1 MVKYKEES
9 WCRMETIRY
18 HKEDIQAVVKQLKQ
32 KKVIA
37 FPADTVYGLGV
48 IYDEEALAAL
58 KYSKGRP
65 ENKPI
70 PTMVGSLAQME
81 EIAVLNE
88 EAKKLVAA
96 FMPGAFTMILKKKDS
111 VADFVTNGMETIGIR
126 MPQDDFVLELLRQ
139 VGSPML
145 VTSANLS
152 GEATG
157 LVDVQ
162 VLSQLD
168 GRIDGIVLGE
178 AGGKVASTI
187 VDMTSGKLKI
197 LREGPISKA
206 MLEAALKK

>member
-1 MVKYKEES
+1 
-9 WCRMETIRY
+9 METIRY

-37 FPADTVYGLGV
+37 FPTDTVYGLGV

-88 EAKKLVAA
+88 EAKKLAAA

-157 LVDVQ
+157 LFDVQ

>member
-1 MVKYKEES
+1 
-9 WCRMETIRY
+9 METIRY

-37 FPADTVYGLGV
+37 FPTDTVYGLGV

-88 EAKKLVAA
+88 EAKKLAAA

-168 GRIDGIVLGE
+168 GRIDGIVLGK

>member
-1 MVKYKEES
+1 
-9 WCRMETIRY
+9 METIRY

-37 FPADTVYGLGV
+37 FPTDTVYGLGV

-88 EAKKLVAA
+88 EAKKLAAA

-157 LVDVQ
+157 LVDMQ

-197 LREGPISKA
+197 LREGPISKV

>member
-1 MVKYKEES
+1 
-9 WCRMETIRY
+9 METIRY

-37 FPADTVYGLGV
+37 FPTDTVYGLGG

-88 EAKKLVAA
+88 EAKKLAAA

>member
-1 MVKYKEES
+1 
-9 WCRMETIRY
+9 METIRY

-37 FPADTVYGLGV
+37 FPTDTVYGLGV

-168 GRIDGIVLGE
+168 GRIDGSVLGE

>member
-1 MVKYKEES
+1 
-9 WCRMETIRY
+9 METIRY

-37 FPADTVYGLGV
+37 FPTDTVYGLGV

-58 KYSKGRP
+58 KYSNGRP

>member
-1 MVKYKEES
+1 
-9 WCRMETIRY
+9 METIRY

-37 FPADTVYGLGV
+37 FPTDTVYGLGV

-88 EAKKLVAA
+88 EAKKLAAA

-139 VGSPML
+139 VDSPML

>member
-1 MVKYKEES
+1 
-9 WCRMETIRY
+9 METIRY

-37 FPADTVYGLGV
+37 FPTDTVYGLGV

-70 PTMVGSLAQME
+70 PTMVGSLAQMD

>member
-1 MVKYKEES
+1 
-9 WCRMETIRY
+9 METIRY

-37 FPADTVYGLGV
+37 FPTDTVYGLGV

-88 EAKKLVAA
+88 ETKKLAAA

-139 VGSPML
+139 VDSPML

>member
-1 MVKYKEES
+1 M
-9 WCRMETIRY
+9 
-18 HKEDIQAVVKQLKQ
+18 
-32 KKVIA
+32 
-37 FPADTVYGLGV
+37 

-88 EAKKLVAA
+88 EAKKLAAA

>member
-1 MVKYKEES
+1 
-9 WCRMETIRY
+9 METIRY

-37 FPADTVYGLGV
+37 FPTDTVYGLGV

-70 PTMVGSLAQME
+70 LTMVGSLAQME

-88 EAKKLVAA
+88 EAKKLAAA

>member
-1 MVKYKEES
+1 
-9 WCRMETIRY
+9 METIRY

-37 FPADTVYGLGV
+37 FPTDTVYGLGV

-88 EAKKLVAA
+88 EAKKLAAA

-111 VADFVTNGMETIGIR
+111 VADFVTNGMKTIGIR

>member
-1 MVKYKEES
+1 
-9 WCRMETIRY
+9 METIRY
-18 HKEDIQAVVKQLKQ
+18 HKEDIHAVVKQLKQ
-32 KKVIA
+32 KQVIA
-37 FPADTVYGLGV
+37 FPTDTVYGLGV

-88 EAKKLVAA
+88 EAKKLAAA

>member
-1 MVKYKEES
+1 
-9 WCRMETIRY
+9 METIRY

-37 FPADTVYGLGV
+37 FPTDTVYGLGV

>member
-1 MVKYKEES
+1 
-9 WCRMETIRY
+9 METIRY

-37 FPADTVYGLGV
+37 FPTDTVYGLGV

-81 EIAVLNE
+81 EIAVLDE
-88 EAKKLVAA
+88 EAKKLAAA

>member
-1 MVKYKEES
+1 
-9 WCRMETIRY
+9 METIRY

-37 FPADTVYGLGV
+37 FPTDTVYGLGV

-88 EAKKLVAA
+88 EAKKLAA
-96 FMPGAFTMILKKKDS
+96 TFMPGAFTMILKKKDS

>member
-1 MVKYKEES
+1 
-9 WCRMETIRY
+9 METIRY
-18 HKEDIQAVVKQLKQ
+18 HKEDIHAVVKQLKQ

-37 FPADTVYGLGV
+37 FPTDTVYGLGV

-88 EAKKLVAA
+88 EAKKLAAA

>member
-1 MVKYKEES
+1 
-9 WCRMETIRY
+9 METIRY

-37 FPADTVYGLGV
+37 FPTDTVYRLGV

-88 EAKKLVAA
+88 EAKKLAAA

>member
-1 MVKYKEES
+1 
-9 WCRMETIRY
+9 METIRY

-37 FPADTVYGLGV
+37 FPTDTVYGLGV

-81 EIAVLNE
+81 EIAVLND
-88 EAKKLVAA
+88 EAKKLAAA

>member
-1 MVKYKEES
+1 
-9 WCRMETIRY
+9 METIRY

-37 FPADTVYGLGV
+37 FPTDTVYGLGV

-88 EAKKLVAA
+88 ESKKLAAA

>member
-1 MVKYKEES
+1 
-9 WCRMETIRY
+9 METIRY

-37 FPADTVYGLGV
+37 FPTDTVYGLGV

-88 EAKKLVAA
+88 EAKKLAAA

-187 VDMTSGKLKI
+187 VDMTSGKLKV

>member
-1 MVKYKEES
+1 
-9 WCRMETIRY
+9 METIRY

-37 FPADTVYGLGV
+37 FPTDTVYGLGV

-88 EAKKLVAA
+88 EAKKLAAA

-206 MLEAALKK
+206 ILEAALKK

>member
-1 MVKYKEES
+1 
-9 WCRMETIRY
+9 METIRY
-18 HKEDIQAVVKQLKQ
+18 HKEDIQTVVKQLKQ

-37 FPADTVYGLGV
+37 FPTDTVYGLGV

-81 EIAVLNE
+81 EIALLNE
-88 EAKKLVAA
+88 EAKKLAAA

-111 VADFVTNGMETIGIR
+111 VADFVTNGMDTIGIR

-157 LVDVQ
+157 LVDMQ

-187 VDMTSGKLKI
+187 VDMTDGRLKI

-206 MLEAALKK
+206 MMETVLE

>member
-1 MVKYKEES
+1 
-9 WCRMETIRY
+9 METIRY

-37 FPADTVYGLGV
+37 FPTDTVYGLGV

-88 EAKKLVAA
+88 EAKKLAAA

-139 VGSPML
+139 VDSPML

-197 LREGPISKA
+197 LREGPISKV

>member
-1 MVKYKEES
+1 
-9 WCRMETIRY
+9 METIRY

-37 FPADTVYGLGV
+37 FPTDTVYGLGV

-70 PTMVGSLAQME
+70 STMVGSLAQME

-88 EAKKLVAA
+88 EAKKLAAA

>member
-1 MVKYKEES
+1 
-9 WCRMETIRY
+9 METIRY

-37 FPADTVYGLGV
+37 FPTDTVYGLGV
-48 IYDEEALAAL
+48 IYDEKALAAL

-88 EAKKLVAA
+88 EAKKLAA
-96 FMPGAFTMILKKKDS
+96 TFMPGAFTMILKKKDS

>member
-1 MVKYKEES
+1 
-9 WCRMETIRY
+9 METIRY

-32 KKVIA
+32 KKVFA
-37 FPADTVYGLGV
+37 FPTDTVYGLGV

-88 EAKKLVAA
+88 EAKKLAAA

-139 VGSPML
+139 VDSPML